1 MKILIAEDENISRM
15 VLAAA
20 LKKRGHEVVA
30 VENGRKAWEAFQ
42 KDYFPVLISDWLMPE
57 MDGPAAVRQI
67 RILEQARGILPA
79 SGAKIIMVTAVGEM
93 KDVIRSFQEFCDAY
107 LVRPVDLRE
116 LLGHL
121 KTFDLI

>member
-1 MKILIAEDENISRM
+1 
-15 VLAAA
+15 
-20 LKKRGHEVVA
+20 
-30 VENGRKAWEAFQ
+30 
-42 KDYFPVLISDWLMPE
+42 

-67 RILEQARGILPA
+67 RILEEARGILPA